1 MYHSTSGNN
10 IYGADVRETL
20 LRLQKEGTDGSAAY
34 ILMQRIFPTVFQTFL
49 LRNGICHKDNAVSE
63 LGIYGAYLRYIGLAV
78 IQWKT
83 PNLPCV
89 AYRDLFRC
97 NIYFFSEITIL
108 CIHSAKW
115 FSYPQFFF
123 FLFTLS

>member
-34 ILMQRIFPTVFQTFL
+34 ILMQRIFPTIFQTFL

-78 IQWKT
+78 I
-83 PNLPCV
+83 
-89 AYRDLFRC
+89 LFV
-97 NIYFFSEITIL
+97 T
-108 CIHSAKW
+108 
-115 FSYPQFFF
+115 
-123 FLFTLS
+123 